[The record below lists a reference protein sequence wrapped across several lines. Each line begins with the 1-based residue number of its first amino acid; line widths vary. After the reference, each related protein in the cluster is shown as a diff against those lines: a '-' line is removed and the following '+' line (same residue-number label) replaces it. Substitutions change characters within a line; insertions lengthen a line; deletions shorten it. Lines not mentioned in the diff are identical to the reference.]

1 MAQESGASAESPES
15 GGRGRPAIEEALGNA
30 RALRGRLVL
39 GALAAV
45 GVLVALALVLVWRQY
60 EDAKREA
67 ADELQARAILA
78 ATVFDTYFDGQLGA
92 LSAIAASPAVT
103 NADAEAMSGY
113 FARFRP
119 GSGTAFTAGVG
130 WIDLQ
135 GRQRATSDPRGPV
148 TVSLADR
155 SYFRT
160 AVATKKP
167 VVGEA
172 IVARTSGRRLV
183 VMGVPSR
190 DRRGRL
196 NGVVAGG
203 IVLQPSGT
211 DARATDLGYSGLQV
225 IDRENQQVTR
235 RDLARP
241 ANDVLVGRL
250 RRESEGVLIGQRGLE
265 GTEDRVVAFATAA
278 TPGWVTVLDQ
288 PASSVFADAR
298 RTLALEAALVGAAAV
313 VVLGLIGWA
322 ARRARRDLRAGQAQ
336 VANWAHLTRALND
349 ALDAG
354 AVRRTLA
361 TALAREFPQAT
372 VVVSD
377 GSTDSDDSGSA
388 AVVRGRRSPALAD
401 GATLKG
407 IADAVASTAEPFA
420 LETEGETREALQP
433 RAVERLRSLYGVSLA
448 AGDADGREGVAMLLF
463 AQEHAVA
470 EHERP
475 LLSAYAEQARQ
486 ALARVHRHQA
496 EHDVA
501 VLLQQSLLPDT
512 LPEAPGVESA
522 AFYRAGA
529 LDANVGGDWY
539 DIVRRPDGLVH
550 LTVGDVAGHGIEA
563 AILMGQLRHA
573 FRAYALEHVS
583 PAAVVE
589 RLSRHVPDDGMAT
602 MVCVTYDACTREL
615 AYASAGHPPPLL
627 ADPSS
632 RSVSLLDRTSTGPL
646 GWPDQ
651 RAPEDVSLTVAADAT
666 LVLYTDGLVER
677 RDAPLDQGIEWLRL
691 AVLETLDDEPSR
703 AVASIVGQLA
713 VETDDDIALLLV
725 RLGPSP
731 NAVRIELP
739 AESGDV
745 RELRRRVRGWL
756 AERGVDSDRRADAVL
771 ALNEA
776 VVNAIEHGH
785 RDVRGTITIQL
796 RHRTDR
802 LEITVDD
809 QGTWREPVADDT
821 RGRGIQLMRGLM
833 DRAEIQQSA
842 GGTTVLLEQ
851 RL

>member
-1 MAQESGASAESPES
+1 MAQESDASAESPAS
-15 GGRGRPAIEEALGNA
+15 GGRGSPAIEEALGNP

-39 GALAAV
+39 GAIAAV

-78 ATVFDTYFDGQLGA
+78 ATVFDTYFDGQLEA

-103 NADAEAMSGY
+103 NADAEAMTGY

-155 SYFRT
+155 SYVK
-160 AVATKKP
+160 AALASKKP

-190 DRRGRL
+190 DRRGRV

-225 IDRENQQVTR
+225 IDREDQQVTR

-241 ANDVLVGRL
+241 ANGVLLGRL
-250 RRESEGVLIGQRGLE
+250 RRQSEGVLIGQRGLE
-265 GTEDRVVAFATAA
+265 GNEDRVVAFATAA

-336 VANWAHLTRALND
+336 VANWARLTRALND
-349 ALDAG
+349 ALDSA
-354 AVRRTLA
+354 AVRETLA

-372 VVVSD
+372 VVVSPA
-377 GSTDSDDSGSA
+377 STDGDEPGSA
-388 AVVRGRRSPALAD
+388 TVVRGRRSPALGD
-401 GATLKG
+401 EATLQA
-407 IADAVASTAEPFA
+407 IADAVGSTADSLA
-420 LETEGETREALQP
+420 LETEGETRDALQLP
-433 RAVERLRSLYGVSLA
+433 AVERLRSLYGVSLP
-448 AGDADGREGVAMLLF
+448 AGDADGRVGVALLF
-463 AQEHAVA
+463 AQEHALA
-470 EHERP
+470 EHELP

-512 LPEAPGVESA
+512 LPVAPGVESA

-573 FRAYALEHVS
+573 FRAYALEHAS

-646 GWPDQ
+646 GWPTQ
-651 RAPEDVSLTVAADAT
+651 PTPEDVSLAAAADAT

-691 AVLETLDDEPSR
+691 AVLETLDDEPGR

-713 VETDDDIALLLV
+713 VETDDDVALLLV

-731 NAVRIELP
+731 DAVRIELP

-745 RELRRRVRGWL
+745 RELRRRARGWL

-809 QGTWREPVADDT
+809 QGTWREPVADDA

-833 DRAEIQQSA
+833 DRAEIQQTA
-842 GGTTVLLEQ
+842 DGTTVLLEQ